1 VTLSRSALH
10 EDSRLARRMASGRTL
25 HTIFSDLPEEAAV
38 PEACGVF
45 GRGRELGAVAAFL
58 DGLPSGPSGLLLEGE
73 AGIGKTTVWAA
84 GIADAAAR
92 SYLVLSSRAAESEA
106 TLSFAALGDLL
117 DGVLERVL
125 GELPA
130 PQQDALQVALLL
142 KDPTGSPLEHRAVCA
157 AFLGVVRRLA
167 DQGPVVIAIDDL
179 QWLDRP
185 SAVTLGYALRRLG
198 KEPVGLLASV
208 RVGAGGPPAS
218 VAVAR
223 LAAGQVEHLPIGPLA
238 PADYEAAIRAS
249 AGDRISRLSIRR
261 LFEASGGNLFY
272 GLELARALGRMDTE
286 LLAGDPLPVPAG
298 LHGVLSS
305 RVEAL
310 PAGVQDVLLAASC
323 LQSPTTLLLERASG
337 PVAWPALQAA
347 AVEGV
352 VEIEGARVRFT
363 HPLLASAIY
372 SGVAPRRRRE
382 AHRKLSLI
390 APNAEERA
398 RHRALSAD
406 GPDEES
412 AADLAEAARAAA
424 ARGAPGAAAE
434 LAELAVART
443 PVELVSARRRRRL
456 EAADYLFRAGDTTR
470 ARHGLEALAQDIPG
484 GAERAET
491 LLVLARLLLH
501 DAGDLVAVPVLEEAL
516 AEASADRVLQA
527 RIHVS
532 LARTCG
538 IDLRYCARHAQAGL
552 ALARKAGDQGL
563 ARQALAEKLYADF
576 MLGRDLRLE
585 RGDDTVGEP
594 ELEREPSAVE
604 DRASTILGL
613 CMVRADRFDEARRL
627 LQRALQAAQEEGDE
641 SSLPSLFSHLADLEC
656 WAGNWQ
662 AAERYAAQGWDAGE
676 QVGHRGWRA
685 LTFYARALIDAHLG
699 RLDAAR
705 AEAAEGLSAATAA
718 GDDWAVMMLHGVMG
732 FAELSAGNRG
742 AADASLS
749 AAAALA
755 DRIGLAEP
763 AVWRFH
769 ANHVESVIG
778 LGDLDRAEALL
789 TRLERQGHATGRR
802 WTLASAARCR
812 ALLLAA
818 RGDTPGAERALDDAL
833 HHHQHLAMPF
843 ELARTLLV
851 SGQVQRRARRKR
863 LARQHLDQALGIFE
877 SLPAPTWA
885 ARARSELSRIGLR
898 PPAPLE
904 LTATEERVAVL
915 AASGHTN
922 RQVAAALFLSPRT
935 VEDNLARAYRK
946 LGVSSRAELG
956 AAMTRRVPARPQ
968 S

>member
-1 VTLSRSALH
+1 
-10 EDSRLARRMASGRTL
+10 
-25 HTIFSDLPEEAAV
+25 
-38 PEACGVF
+38 VF
-45 GRGRELGAVAAFL
+45 GRGRELSAVAAFL
-58 DGLPSGPSGLLLEGE
+58 DELPSGPSGLLLEGE

-84 GIADAAAR
+84 GLADAAAR
-92 SYLVLSSRAAESEA
+92 SFLVLSSRATESEA

-125 GELPA
+125 AELPA
-130 PQQDALQVALLL
+130 PQQNALQVALLL
-142 KDPTGSPLEHRAVCA
+142 KDPAGSPLEHRAVCA

-167 DQGPVVIAIDDL
+167 AQSPVVIAIDDL

-198 KEPVGLLASV
+198 TEPVGLLASV
-208 RVGAGGPPAS
+208 RVRVGGQPAASAG
-218 VAVAR
+218 VAP
-223 LAAGQVEHLPIGPLA
+223 AAGHIRHLPIGPLA

-249 AGDRISRLSIRR
+249 AGDRLSRLTIHR
-261 LFEASGGNLFY
+261 LFEASDGNLFY
-272 GLELARALGRMDTE
+272 GLELARALGRMETE
-286 LLAGDPLPVPAG
+286 PLPGEPLPVPAG
-298 LHGVLSS
+298 LNGVLSS
-305 RVEAL
+305 RVGVL
-310 PAGVQDVLLAASC
+310 PEDVQDVPLAASC
-323 LQSPTTLLLERASG
+323 LRSPTTLILERANG
-337 PVAWPALQAA
+337 PAAWSALQAA

-352 VEIEGARVRFT
+352 VEINGVRVRFT

-372 SGVAPRRRRE
+372 SGVAPWRRRE

-406 GPDEES
+406 GPDEE
-412 AADLAEAARAAA
+412 AAA
-424 ARGAPGAAAE
+424 GLAQAAQAAAAPGAAAE

-443 PVELVSARRRRRL
+443 PVELASARRRRRL
-456 EAADYLFRAGDTTR
+456 DTAEYLFRAGDTTR
-470 ARHGLEALAQDIPG
+470 ARRGLEALAQDMPG
-484 GAERAET
+484 GGERAET

-501 DAGDLVAVPVLEEAL
+501 DEGDLVAVPVLEGAL
-516 AEASADRVLQA
+516 AEASADRVLEA
-527 RIHVS
+527 RLHIS
-532 LARTCG
+532 LARMCG
-538 IDLRYCARHAQAGL
+538 VDLRYCARHAEAGL
-552 ALARKAGDQGL
+552 ALAQQAGDQGL

-576 MLGRDLRLE
+576 MLGRNPRFELA
-585 RGDDTVGEP
+585 DDRIVEP
-594 ELEREPSAVE
+594 EPEREPSAVE
-604 DRASTILGL
+604 ERASTILGL

-641 SSLPSLFSHLADLEC
+641 SSLPNLLVHLADLEC

-662 AAERYAAQGWDAGE
+662 AAERYASRSWEAGQ
-676 QVGHRGWRA
+676 QVDHRVWRVT
-685 LTFYARALIDAHLG
+685 TFYARALIDAHLG

-705 AEAAEGLSAATAA
+705 AAATEALSIATAA
-718 GDDWAVMMLHGVMG
+718 GDDWAVMMLHAVLG
-732 FAELSAGNRG
+732 FAELSAGNLE

-755 DRIGLAEP
+755 DRIGLAES
-763 AVWRFH
+763 AAWRFH
-769 ANHVESVIG
+769 ANHVEIVIG
-778 LGDLDRAEALL
+778 LGDLERAEALL
-789 TRLERQGHATGRR
+789 TRLERQGRPTGRR
-802 WTLASAARCR
+802 WTLATAARCR

-818 RGDTPGAERALDDAL
+818 QGVTPGAIQALDEAL
-833 HHHQHLAMPF
+833 RHHQHLAMPF

-851 SGQVQRRARRKR
+851 SGQVQRRAKHKR
-863 LARQHLDQALGIFE
+863 LARQHLDQARGIFE

-922 RQVAAALFLSPRT
+922 RQVAAELFLSPRT
-935 VEDNLARAYRK
+935 VEDNLARVYRK

-956 AAMTRRVPARPQ
+956 AAMTRRGPAGSR